1 MAGAPPDDAPTFDLQ
16 AHSIASDGE
25 LPPAEVVSRA
35 RDAGVELLAL
45 TDHDTVAGVD
55 EALAAAERLG
65 GIRVVPAVEISA
77 LDGAHG
83 DLHICGYLVEHHS
96 QAFAEA
102 LAAWQ
107 ADRGARA
114 GRMADALRAAGL
126 ELDLPEPDAAKGGTI
141 GRPHLAKAVLAHP
154 ANAERLAA
162 EGLTDHARVLE
173 AYLIPGT
180 PGFVER
186 TIPTIP
192 EAIRAIHR
200 AGGIAVWAH
209 PFWDLDT
216 EAEVEEAL
224 ERFAALGLDGV
235 EVFYTTHTEAQTR
248 AAYAA
253 ARRLELLTTGS
264 ADFHGPRHPRFHT
277 FRAFETFGL
286 EPRLG
291 RLAGP
296 GG

>member
-1 MAGAPPDDAPTFDLQ
+1 VAPSFDLQ
-16 AHSIASDGE
+16 AHSTASDGE
-25 LPPAEVVSRA
+25 LPPDEVVARA
-35 RDAGVELLAL
+35 RQAGIEVLAL

-55 EALAAAERLG
+55 AALAAADRLG
-65 GIRVVPAVEISA
+65 DIRLIPGVEISA

-83 DLHICGYLVEHHS
+83 DLHICGYALDHHS
-96 QAFAEA
+96 AAFAES
-102 LAAWQ
+102 LEAWRT
-107 ADRGARA
+107 DRAARA

-126 ELDLPEPDAAKGGTI
+126 ELELPEREAGDEGTI
-141 GRPHLAKAVLAHP
+141 GRPHLARAVLAHP

-162 EGLTDHARVLE
+162 EGLTDHAQVLE

-180 PGFVER
+180 PGFVPR
-186 TIPTIP
+186 TIPTVP

-200 AGGIAVWAH
+200 AGGLAVWAH

-216 EAEVEEAL
+216 EDEVEEAM

-235 EVFYTTHTEAQTR
+235 EVFYATHTEAQTR

-264 ADFHGPRHPRFHT
+264 ADFHGPEHPRFHA
-277 FRAFETFGL
+277 FGAFEPFGL
-286 EPRLG
+286 EPQLG
-291 RLAGP
+291 RLAGD
-296 GG
+296 GGLTV